1 MEVQCMPTLI
11 RAPRS
16 LCGTGL
22 VYVPGCT
29 TAVFE
34 VNHSERQR
42 KEGESSLHVCG
53 RHAVY

>member
-1 MEVQCMPTLI
+1 MEVECTPTFI

-22 VYVPGCT
+22 VYVPGRT

-42 KEGESSLHVCG
+42 KEGKSSLHVCG
-53 RHAVY
+53 LHVVY